1 LYCSEAEPL
10 GKEPSDGGRRT
21 PPLAALASSVL
32 GWVGAGGVSVPA
44 DVGTFGGGGTGVPG
58 GINSAVGWYRDVL
71 ALGAEPLI
79 AIGPV
84 ALVSEIPEEA

>member
-1 LYCSEAEPL
+1 
-10 GKEPSDGGRRT
+10 
-21 PPLAALASSVL
+21 
-32 GWVGAGGVSVPA
+32 VSVPA